1 MVYIDFM
8 SILITTKEA
17 VELTGIPSCKFS
29 AVMVRAGI
37 KPIDFGRGR
46 GNGLRW
52 PKDDVINAV
61 VCGLLG
67 KTEVP
72 RYGNSCEA

>member
-1 MVYIDFM
+1 M

-17 VELTGIPSCKFS
+17 IELTGIPSCKFV
-29 AVMVRAGI
+29 AVMARAGI
-37 KPIDFGRGR
+37 LPIDFGKGR

-72 RYGNSCEA
+72 QYGNSCKA